1 MADESGQPLRA
12 LFAKFF
18 VQWDT
23 NGFNAGVR
31 AVDGLF
37 GKLQQLGQALVGGAI
52 VGGMVALTR
61 SVIHQGDELATTADR
76 LGIATGS
83 LQEWQYAADL
93 SDVSTEE
100 MNAGLRILQRNLFE
114 AANGGKEAAE
124 SFAKLGVH
132 VKDANGE
139 TISTEGA
146 IEEIADRFKEM
157 TNPVEKSALA
167 MKVFGRGGQALVP
180 LLSRGREGIKELRE
194 EFQALGGGL
203 SEETV
208 EAANQADDAFK
219 RLRLGTRSLILNAMT
234 PFIKLATAGATK
246 LKEWIVQFRQWS
258 KGSDITKAALI
269 ALTVVAVA
277 SAAQIVIA
285 WLPIIATTLAWT
297 AALTGAI
304 LIIDDLI
311 GLFTGSKSVIGDWI
325 DQAFGEGSAQE
336 VVKTVKGWWEQLK
349 AVFAEAREVGKGDF
363 FKDMQAR
370 LNDIAEIVKA
380 IVAGIR
386 YLNSIRTGKS
396 DLGKTWLGK
405 AASLI
410 GLDERTTNDGG
421 AGASGLG
428 GPGSK
433 PLEVSGAALTKS
445 QESVAAPTVFGL
457 GEGGSFF
464 SGTGLSTPVNG
475 PSLFANPTVP
485 IGAAAPAVNAPARGS
500 DEAKVN
506 QILNLT
512 VAPESKP
519 DPNLVPM
526 VKKAVDDA
534 NAQMLRDL
542 AAGQ

>member
-1 MADESGQPLRA
+1 MADESGTPLRL

-52 VGGMVALTR
+52 VGGMVALTK

-76 LGIATGS
+76 IGIATTA

-114 AANGGKEAAE
+114 AANGGKEALEA
-124 SFAKLGVH
+124 FTKLGVS

-146 IEEIADRFKEM
+146 IEEIADRFAEL

-194 EFQALGGGL
+194 EFHALGGGL

-219 RLRLGTRSLILNAMT
+219 RLRLGVRSLIFNAMA
-234 PFIKLATAGATK
+234 PFIKAATSTATW
-246 LKEWIVQFRQWS
+246 LKNVIVQFRQWE
-258 KGSDITKAALI
+258 KGSSVVKAALI

-277 SAAQIVIA
+277 SASQILVA

-297 AALTGAI
+297 AALTGVI
-304 LIIDDLI
+304 LLIDDLI
-311 GLFTGSKSVIGDWI
+311 TLFQGGKSVIGDWI
-325 DQAFGEGSAQE
+325 DELFGEGSAKQ
-336 VVKTVKGWWEQLK
+336 VVDTVKGWWEQLK
-349 AVFAEAREVGKGDF
+349 PVLEQAKELGKGEV
-363 FKDMQAR
+363 FKD
-370 LNDIAEIVKA
+370 LKDSLKEISELVKL
-380 IVAGIR
+380 VVDGIK
-386 YLNSIRTGKS
+386 YLNGIRTGKV

-405 AASLI
+405 AARAI
-410 GLDERTTNDGG
+410 GLDDSNTTDAG
-421 AGASGLG
+421 AGASGIG
-428 GPGSK
+428 GAQSSLVVPG
-433 PLEVSGAALTKS
+433 LTMTRP
-445 QESVAAPTVFGL
+445 QEKAAAPSVFGA
-457 GEGGSFF
+457 GETGSFF
-464 SGTGLSTPVNG
+464 GSTGLTTPVNG
-475 PSLFANPTVP
+475 PSLFANPAVP
-485 IGAAAPAVNAPARGS
+485 IGAAAPVASAPARGS
-500 DEAKVN
+500 DEAKIQQV
-506 QILNLT
+506 LNLS
-512 VAPESKP
+512 VAPEAKP
-519 DPNLVPM
+519 DPNLIPM
-526 VKKAVDDA
+526 VEKAVQNA
-534 NAQMLRDL
+534 NDRLVREL
-542 AAGQ
+542 AGGN